1 MRLDPSRR
9 PPGSVSKWERG
20 LWGDLPRALRA
31 LPSAPDTPAWRS
43 GRPAPSRPFVQSR
56 APTSPSSDTTSCKDM
71 LVPTELFSVDWDGFT
86 LERLAT
92 ELRDELSGP
101 EAERMIFAFEEAL
114 RLARTDEELLPHLL
128 AATTCLLAQVEG
140 TTPRDVLETFFRRS
154 VSDQEWRERYVP
166 LFE

>member
-1 MRLDPSRR
+1 M
-9 PPGSVSKWERG
+9 
-20 LWGDLPRALRA
+20 
-31 LPSAPDTPAWRS
+31 
-43 GRPAPSRPFVQSR
+43 
-56 APTSPSSDTTSCKDM
+56 
-71 LVPTELFSVDWDGFT
+71 PTELLSVDWDDFS

-92 ELRDELSGP
+92 ELREDLSGP

-154 VSDQEWRERYVP
+154 VSDQVWRERYVP